1 VSSCCWGERAI
12 RIYFSAPL
20 LLLLALLQV
29 TLMPQLAVAQAQP
42 DVVLAAVVCWALLRG
57 PSAGALSGFLAGIAL
72 DLLSGAPFGVHTFV
86 TTLVGAA
93 FVPSERSMLLPSVA
107 LFCTIIQQA
116 VYVWLLRAAGWPLQ
130 WSRVLLDVVLPAA
143 LLNLVLTALLYPL
156 VSLLYR
162 RIVPEEP
169 GW

>member
-1 VSSCCWGERAI
+1 
-12 RIYFSAPL
+12 
-20 LLLLALLQV
+20 
-29 TLMPQLAVAQAQP
+29 MPQLAVAQAQP
-42 DVVLAAVVCWALLRG
+42 DLVLAAVVCWALLRG

-93 FVPSERSMLLPSVA
+93 AGFGAAFVPSERSMLLPSVA
-107 LFCTIIQQA
+107 VFCTIIQQA
-116 VYVWLLRAAGWPLQ
+116 VYVWLLRAAGWPLE
-130 WSRVLLDVVLPAA
+130 WSRVLLDAVLPAA
-143 LLNLVLTALLYPL
+143 LLNLALTALLYPL